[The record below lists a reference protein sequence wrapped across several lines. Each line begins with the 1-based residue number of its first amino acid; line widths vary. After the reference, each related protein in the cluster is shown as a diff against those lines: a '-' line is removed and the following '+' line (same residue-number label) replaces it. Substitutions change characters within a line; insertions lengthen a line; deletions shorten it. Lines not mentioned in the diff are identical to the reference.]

1 MRNYYLFFRCISVV
15 LVTGV
20 TGYIGSHVT
29 KLLLEDGRQVRGTVR
44 SLNNNE
50 RIDTLKKTLT
60 PEDAKYPLELVEADL
75 TKDDGWDK

>member
-1 MRNYYLFFRCISVV
+1 MRNYYLFFQCISVV